1 MSVYPIISLGLN
13 TRSCL
18 LFSMHWALKSHYV
31 AFWRR
36 VIAPLLPAPGSD
48 LLLLVPLFFLWGSR
62 AWTHSLMVQS
72 FCHFPL
78 QVTLVLFVCLR
89 CQIVEPHLYSNIIS
103 IFIYA
108 YCFCGHSLFLY
119 RTFKSLSHTHIYFW
133 WKYRVYTHIHT
144 DKVIIP
150 LSLWSS

>member
-78 QVTLVLFVCLR
+78 QVTLILFVCLR
-89 CQIVEPHLYSNIIS
+89 CQLVEPHLYSNIIS
-103 IFIYA
+103 IFIYV
-108 YCFCGHSLFLY
+108 YCFCGHSLFCLEHLNLFL
-119 RTFKSLSHTHIYFW
+119 THTYIFGENIE
-133 WKYRVYTHIHT
+133 YTHT
-144 DKVIIP
+144 YTQTK
-150 LSLWSS
+150 WSYP